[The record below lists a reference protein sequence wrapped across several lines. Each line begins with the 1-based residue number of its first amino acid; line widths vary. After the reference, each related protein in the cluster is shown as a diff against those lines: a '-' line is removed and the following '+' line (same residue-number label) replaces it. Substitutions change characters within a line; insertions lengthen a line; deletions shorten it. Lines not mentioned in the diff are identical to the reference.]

1 MAHATTKPKKA
12 LIALIVSL
20 VLVGLALPTYMI
32 LQSVQPDPEL
42 RSIVKP
48 YTFSLWKHELGAL
61 FRGLGGILR
70 PGESVA
76 TDDTAVVREYFMLVG
91 QIKDTESTIALT
103 DGHEEETKMLEAT
116 LARLEERRSVI
127 EARTK
132 RILEKQ
138 IRQVLVDQGI
148 LNPLDRYLSINLVFP
163 PLQFELEEPPS
174 LLVISPRDRIKLQE
188 RILLSPNLEL
198 EEKEAIESEVD
209 DLGVSS
215 LVVEL
220 SGFAGVWPTMVA
232 EDLDLHRTLKIVIE
246 EWFHQYLAFR
256 PLGFLY
262 LLDSIGVRKNGDI
275 ATMNETLAGM
285 VAEEISSEV
294 ISTFY
299 QGDKMEDQSNEAGFD
314 FDEEMRQT
322 RRAVDE
328 YLAQGKIEEAE
339 KFMEEK
345 GQHFIAEGYHIRE
358 LNQAYFAF
366 HGVYAYKPA
375 STSPIYDD
383 LRELRGQSSSLK
395 EFVDKVAAM
404 TSYDDLQRAADCP
417 WPQDNHQ
424 HQFNT
429 LLFIF
434 LSLAT
439 RGITPLMLAW
449 CLRPRMRSW

>member
-20 VLVGLALPTYMI
+20 VLVGLALPAYIT

-48 YTFSLWKHELGAL
+48 YTFSLWRHELGAL

-91 QIKDTESTIALT
+91 QIKDIESTIALT

-138 IRQVLVDQGI
+138 IRQVLVDQEI

-174 LLVISPRDRIKLQE
+174 LLVISPRDRIELQE

-198 EEKEAIESEVD
+198 EEKEAIESEVN

-232 EDLDLHRTLKIVIE
+232 ELSR
-246 EWFHQYLAFR
+246 
-256 PLGFLY
+256 
-262 LLDSIGVRKNGDI
+262 LL
-275 ATMNETLAGM
+275 
-285 VAEEISSEV
+285 
-294 ISTFY
+294 
-299 QGDKMEDQSNEAGFD
+299 
-314 FDEEMRQT
+314 
-322 RRAVDE
+322 
-328 YLAQGKIEEAE
+328 
-339 KFMEEK
+339 
-345 GQHFIAEGYHIRE
+345 
-358 LNQAYFAF
+358 
-366 HGVYAYKPA
+366 
-375 STSPIYDD
+375 
-383 LRELRGQSSSLK
+383 
-395 EFVDKVAAM
+395 
-404 TSYDDLQRAADCP
+404 
-417 WPQDNHQ
+417 
-424 HQFNT
+424 
-429 LLFIF
+429 
-434 LSLAT
+434 
-439 RGITPLMLAW
+439 
-449 CLRPRMRSW
+449 